1 MFLHTFKPT
10 IPKKRINDN
19 LHIICHAWPTHS
31 HIVIVYDNTLFEK
44 AGREMSKQTFLKGT
58 LILILAGFITRVLGF
73 INRIVIARFIG
84 EEGVGLYM
92 MAVPTLVLVIT
103 ITQLGLPVAIS
114 KLVAEAEAKG
124 DHRKVK
130 KIMVV
135 SLSITGLLSL
145 LFTPAMILSAPYLA
159 NNLFTDNRILLPL
172 LAIAPV
178 VPIVAISSV
187 IRGYFQGKQNM
198 SPAAVSQVLEQVVR
212 ISLVAICTSAFLQYG
227 IEYAAAGAMISA
239 VVGELI
245 SLIYLATMFKVK
257 KKIKIRRKF
266 FKSVKN
272 GKDTFSQLMGIA
284 LPTTGSRL
292 IGSISWFFEPI
303 VVANSL
309 LIAGVATSLA
319 TKQYGGLTGY
329 ALPLLSL
336 PSFITFSLSTALVPA
351 ISEAMAQ
358 NKLKLVEHRLQQ
370 ALRLSIVSGG
380 LSCVLLYVFAE
391 PLMLVMY
398 GSTQSAIFVQVMA
411 PFFIFQYFQG
421 PLQAVLQAL
430 DLARAAMINSLIGST
445 VKTALIFVL
454 ATRPSL
460 GIMGAAL
467 AIVIGIM
474 LVTMLHFATVIKV
487 VPFTIHI
494 RDYLKSGLT
503 MLASGVAGY
512 LCYENVLIDESLSIR
527 LIFSLLITSLLYC
540 ILLFLLKLVEKDEV
554 NRIPYIG
561 KHLVKFIPTK

>member
-1 MFLHTFKPT
+1 
-10 IPKKRINDN
+10 
-19 LHIICHAWPTHS
+19 
-31 HIVIVYDNTLFEK
+31 
-44 AGREMSKQTFLKGT
+44 MSKQTFLKGT

-73 INRIVIARFIG
+73 INRIVVARFIG

-114 KLVAEAEAKG
+114 KLVAEAEAQG
-124 DHRKVK
+124 DHRKIK
-130 KIMVV
+130 KILVV
-135 SLSITGLLSL
+135 SLTITGTLSI
-145 LFTPAMILSAPYLA
+145 LFTPAMSFLAPILAEDV
-159 NNLFTDNRILLPL
+159 FTDDRIKWPL

-198 SPAAVSQVLEQVVR
+198 RPAAASQVLEQVVR
-212 ISLVAICTSAFLQYG
+212 ISLVALFTSAFLPYG
-227 IEYAAAGAMISA
+227 IEFAAAGAMISA
-239 VVGELI
+239 VIGELV
-245 SLIYLATMFKVK
+245 SLIYLAAMFKVK

-272 GKDTFSQLMGIA
+272 GKETFNQLMSIA

-309 LIAGVATSLA
+309 AIAGVITTVA
-319 TKQYGGLTGY
+319 TKQYGWLTGY
-329 ALPLLSL
+329 ALPLLML
-336 PSFITFSLSTALVPA
+336 PSFITYSLSTSLVPA

-358 NKLKLVEHRLQQ
+358 KNLKLVEHRLQQ
-370 ALRLSIVSGG
+370 SIRLSIVSGG
-380 LSCVLLYVFAE
+380 LACVVLYIFAE
-391 PLMLVMY
+391 PLMIVMY
-398 GSTQSAIFVQVMA
+398 GSSQSAIFVKVMA

-430 DLARAAMINSLIGST
+430 DLAKAAMVNSLIGAA

-454 ATRPSL
+454 ATRPTL

-474 LVTMLHFATVIKV
+474 LVTLLHFATVMKV
-487 VPFTIHI
+487 SPFTIYVK
-494 RDYLKSGLT
+494 DYLKSGLT
-503 MLASGVAGY
+503 MIASGFVGY
-512 LCYENVLIDESLSIR
+512 LFYENILVDGVIALR
-527 LIFSLLITSLLYC
+527 LIAAISVTSIFYC
-540 ILLFLLKLVEKDEV
+540 ILLLLLNLVEKDEIK
-554 NRIPYIG
+554 RIPYIG
-561 KHLVKFIPTK
+561 GQLSRLIPVKK